1 MKPKKFLYDLIKEIS
16 KKIKNSKA
24 SNIKTL
30 EFNNLASTRGVE
42 PPAKVFR
49 KYCAG
54 ITKYNVT
61 L

>member
-30 EFNNLASTRGVE
+30 ELNNLASTRGVE
-42 PPAKVFR
+42 PPAPRLGGVCSILLS
-49 KYCAG
+49 Y
-54 ITKYNVT
+54 VD

>member
-42 PPAKVFR
+42 PISQKYR

-61 L
+61 S